1 MKKFKGERGA
11 VSLIGLLALSILSFL
26 GMAAFTITYKE
37 IETTRRFLN
46 AAGLQMEAQNG
57 ILTASEYVA
66 QDPAL
71 RDKIRRASGSVEI
84 FTLNDPEGIISCNIY
99 AKMKNEYI
107 ILLAV
112 SQKPSGRSRAIA
124 YLKQQDGRFVIH
136 HWEH

>member
-66 QDPAL
+66 QDPE
-71 RDKIRRASGSVEI
+71 RPGRNNFVQHIR
-84 FTLNDPEGIISCNIY
+84 
-99 AKMKNEYI
+99 
-107 ILLAV
+107 
-112 SQKPSGRSRAIA
+112 
-124 YLKQQDGRFVIH
+124 
-136 HWEH
+136 